1 MKKPF
6 LWCLSV
12 FRMILFYA
20 SIICKSFQMQMNDDN
35 HYSFSRVWFSIS
47 IPTFKRRNRTKKK
60 KTFYNIKEN
69 TDLCHFMLDKVIK
82 IDNYSKSLNMQFF
95 LLKVQH
101 CRNNMLQS
109 IVPLLIRW
117 ETSLHNGGVAFMAT
131 NIVRL
136 LYFRIKI
143 QEGANVKYPRLN

>member
-1 MKKPF
+1 MMIIIIHF
-6 LWCLSV
+6 LECD
-12 FRMILFYA
+12 
-20 SIICKSFQMQMNDDN
+20 FQFQFQRLKEEQM
-35 HYSFSRVWFSIS
+35 
-47 IPTFKRRNRTKKK
+47 KK

-109 IVPLLIRW
+109 IVPLLIR
-117 ETSLHNGGVAFMAT
+117 
-131 NIVRL
+131 
-136 LYFRIKI
+136 
-143 QEGANVKYPRLN
+143 

>member
-1 MKKPF
+1 MMIIIIHF
-6 LWCLSV
+6 LECD
-12 FRMILFYA
+12 
-20 SIICKSFQMQMNDDN
+20 FQFQFQRLKEEDEQ
-35 HYSFSRVWFSIS
+35 I
-47 IPTFKRRNRTKKK
+47 K

-109 IVPLLIRW
+109 IVPLLIR
-117 ETSLHNGGVAFMAT
+117 
-131 NIVRL
+131 
-136 LYFRIKI
+136 
-143 QEGANVKYPRLN
+143 